1 MEKNIRK
8 ISLISVFGLLILISF
23 AFFEVGKVDA
33 AAPVVQSV
41 TQTSFASSTTSHSV
55 NIPAVSTGDMLL
67 VLIGFDVNYTITT
80 PSGWTQL
87 FTVANGG
94 WSSMAAYYKVVPS
107 NASATTVDFVSST
120 ATTMG
125 AQAYRITGASS
136 PISAGTPVAYGT
148 LVNQPNPPNLNPGW
162 GTKDTLWIAVANQN
176 QSSTITSVPTNYA
189 NGLTTNGAAGGII
202 HSATRSTTAA
212 SEDPGVFTFSGSW
225 ESLVNTIA
233 IGAQD
238 PPTWSTTTN
247 TSNITASS
255 ADVYTGFNPNS
266 SDTTA
271 YVRYSTSN
279 PGTCNTSFGSGTA
292 PLGFGAGSFTVN
304 NTWTLTGLAAN
315 TPYYWCAYATNAGGT
330 TYMSP
335 MGTFTTAAAT
345 PTITTPTSASI
356 VNNSAL
362 LGGNI
367 TAQGGSAVTA
377 KGICYSLTA
386 TNANPQSGGS
396 GVTCTPQGT
405 GGTGVFT
412 QTVSGL
418 VENSPYSFTAYAT
431 NTQGTAYTSAGT
443 FTTLG
448 SPTVS
453 TSTAG
458 SLTTTGATLNAI
470 VDPNGASTNVS
481 YLWGA
486 TAGVACN
493 LQPNT
498 LAGPTGLT
506 GTANISPNA
515 TALSGLSPN
524 KNYYYCVMATNSY
537 GTTYGTVT
545 TFTTSPTP
553 GAYAM
558 LASSAVLGG
567 GATDCDDN
575 IGGQPCSPLSF
586 TATQISGTQINLSW
600 SANGVPAPSTYT
612 LYWCNRTSV
621 PGCDPVTQ
629 QTGST
634 STASTSYS
642 NTGLTAATQYA
653 YSLIATNA
661 TGNSVPATTLGTTGT
676 CTNQTVYPDND
687 GDGNGSS
694 GTITQGITTF
704 GGVDLGSSVV
714 INKPADI
721 INNDLMVA
729 AIEWDGGS
737 SRTITAPVGWTQ
749 IGSTVNNGTDNG
761 IAMWYKYASNE
772 GANYTWTMSGGTND
786 MAGWITSFG
795 NVAIST
801 PIGNTTSGTGT
812 STNHSAASLTP
823 TAGNYM
829 LVMAVGNDDVNYSY
843 TAPSGMTEF
852 ADRVPVTASDRIAG
866 FSQWITGSGA
876 TGTKTA
882 VYGQSWGYSALM
894 FELKRIAS
902 TSTTSCVPPVAS
914 GWSLTNTD
922 CDDNTT
928 TYYQNLTGYASDA
941 DGDGQIGN
949 VSSSWCSG
957 ASLRTGV
964 SSSPGTDCND
974 GDASKYQNLTGYA
987 DADNDTYTTG
997 GAVQVCSGASLPSG
1011 YRASASGTADCYD
1024 SNASAYPGQTS
1035 YFTSSR
1041 GDGSFDY
1048 DCSGTTTTD
1057 DGHTIGSYL
1066 AYQCSS
1072 GGSYQVP
1079 HGGPQCAGSCWDG
1092 CCASLTDCSATTICT
1107 AVSQSQMVCGGMV
1120 YGSNG
1125 SSNQIMSTCDPTYGC
1140 PWCGT
1145 YSGTVT
1151 SYSPTTGFAVACR

>member
-1 MEKNIRK
+1 MFTTR
-8 ISLISVFGLLILISF
+8 S
-23 AFFEVGKVDA
+23 ADA

-41 TQTSFASSTTSHSV
+41 TQTSFASSTTSHNV
-55 NIPAVSTGDMLL
+55 NIPAVSTGDLLL

-94 WSSMAAYYKVVPS
+94 WSSMAAYYKIVPS

-125 AQAYRITGASS
+125 AQTYRITGASS
-136 PISAGTPVAYGT
+136 PISAGTSVAYGT
-148 LVNQPNPPNLNPGW
+148 LVNQPNPPSLNPGW
-162 GTKDTLWIAVANQN
+162 GTKDTLWIAMANQN

-189 NGLTTNGAAGGII
+189 NGLTTNGAGGGII
-202 HSATRSTTAA
+202 HSATRTTTAA

-233 IGAQD
+233 IGTQD

-255 ADVYTGFNPNS
+255 ADVFTGFNPNS

-271 YVRYSTSN
+271 YVRYSTSS

-292 PLGFGAGSFTVN
+292 PLGFGAGSTNVN

-315 TPYYWCAYATNAGGT
+315 TLYYWCAYATNAGGT

-377 KGICYSLTA
+377 KGICYALTA

-396 GVTCTPQGT
+396 GVTCTPEGT
-405 GGTGVFT
+405 GGTGLFT
-412 QTVSGL
+412 QTISGL
-418 VENSPYSFTAYAT
+418 TQNSNYSYTAYAT

-448 SPTVS
+448 VPAVT
-453 TSTAG
+453 TSAAS

-506 GTANISPNA
+506 GTANVSPNA
-515 TALSGLSPN
+515 TALSGLTAN

-537 GTTYGTVT
+537 GTTYGTVVS
-545 TFTTSPTP
+545 FTTSPTP

-558 LASSAVLGG
+558 LAAGSVLG
-567 GATDCDDN
+567 TPDCDDN
-575 IGGQPCSPLSF
+575 IGGQPCSPLNL
-586 TATQISGTQINLSW
+586 TASQISGTQINLSW
-600 SANGVPAPSTYT
+600 SANGVPAPSSYT

-621 PGCDPVTQ
+621 PGCNPVTQ
-629 QTGST
+629 QTGNVST
-634 STASTSYS
+634 GSTSYS
-642 NTGLTAATQYA
+642 NTGLTTATQYA
-653 YSLIATNA
+653 YSLIATNGS
-661 TGNSVPATTLGTTGT
+661 GNSAPATTLGTTGS
-676 CTNQTVYPDND
+676 CTNQTIYPDND
-687 GDGNGSS
+687 GDGVGTS
-694 GTITQGITTF
+694 GTITQGLTTT
-704 GGVDLGSSVV
+704 GGVDSGSSTV
-714 INKPADI
+714 INKPADVV
-721 INNDLMVA
+721 NGDLMVA
-729 AIEWDGGS
+729 AMEWDGGS
-737 SRTITAPVGWTQ
+737 SRTVSPPAGWTQ

-761 IAMWYKYASNE
+761 IAMWYKYASSE
-772 GANYTWTMSGGTND
+772 GSNYTWTKTGGNSDMS
-786 MAGWITSFG
+786 GWITSFG

-801 PIGNTTSGTGT
+801 PIGNTTSGTG
-812 STNHSAASLTP
+812 SSANHTAASLTP

-829 LVMAVGNDDVNYSY
+829 LVMAAGNDDAVYSY
-843 TAPSGMTEF
+843 TPPSGMTEF
-852 ADRVPVTASDRIAG
+852 VDKEPVTNSDRIGG
-866 FSQWITGSGA
+866 FTQWITGTGA
-876 TGTKTA
+876 TGSKTA
-882 VYGQSWGYSALM
+882 VYGQSWGYATLM
-894 FELKRIAS
+894 FELKRISS
-902 TSTTSCVPPVAS
+902 TSTTSCVPPVAG

-928 TYYQNLTGYASDA
+928 TYYQTLSSGYPDY
-941 DGDGQIGN
+941 DGDGVN
-949 VSSSWCSG
+949 PSSTAGACSG
-957 ASLRTGV
+957 SSLRPGV
-964 SSSPGTDCND
+964 GASSGTDCNSTD
-974 GDASKYQNLTGYA
+974 GGKWQNLTGYT

-997 GAVQVCSGASLPSG
+997 GSVQVCSGSTVPSG
-1011 YRASASGTADCYD
+1011 YRATASGTADCYD
-1024 SNASAYPGQTS
+1024 TNSNAKPGQSS
-1035 YFTSSR
+1035 YFTTDR
-1041 GDGSFDY
+1041 GDGSYDY
-1048 DCSGTTTTD
+1048 DCDSGTNMQYDPQNADCGFIPFAWVYGRRCASNHVVTNQNPTTFRD
-1057 DGHTIGSYL
+1057 MIDY
-1066 AYQCSS
+1066 
-1072 GGSYQVP
+1072 
-1079 HGGPQCAGSCWDG
+1079 CAGQYTCTSNPYGTMDG
-1092 CCASLTDCSATTICT
+1092 CTVNSDALGNCTDNVSGLTNTVCCPDHVLVYTPSGPGQFYDQA
-1107 AVSQSQMVCGGMV
+1107 ACGGTP
-1120 YGSNG
+1120 YY
-1125 SSNQIMSTCDPTYGC
+1125 Q
-1140 PWCGT
+1140 
-1145 YSGTVT
+1145 
-1151 SYSPTTGFAVACR
+1151 AVKQACK